1 MAADPLI
8 QVTGLRKTFGNHRVL
23 DGLDLDVRV
32 GEAVAV
38 LGANGAGK
46 TTLLKVLATLV
57 RPTRGT
63 AIVAGHDCAR
73 DPERVRREIGLVAH
87 GSYVYEDL
95 TASENLTFWTTLAGG
110 RPSAAALAGAL
121 ATVELDRAADERVR
135 TFSAGMKR
143 RLSLARFV
151 LVRPRVLLLDEPFA
165 GLDQRAKKWLEE
177 HLASFKAGG
186 GSIVMA
192 THSFGRELAVAD
204 RIAIL
209 AGGAIA
215 LDTPRGA
222 LSADDV
228 QRLYALHAEDAC

>member
-1 MAADPLI
+1 MAPDPLI
-8 QVTGLRKTFGNHRVL
+8 RVTDLRKTFGKHRVL
-23 DGLDLDVRV
+23 DGLDVDVHE
-32 GEAVAV
+32 GEALAV

-46 TTLLKVLATLV
+46 TTLLKILATLL
-57 RPTRGT
+57 RPTQGT
-63 AIVAGHDCAR
+63 ATVAGYDCGKDA
-73 DPERVRREIGLVAH
+73 ERVRRHVGLVAH

-95 TASENLTFWTTLAGG
+95 TALENLTFWTTLAGL
-110 RPSAAALAGAL
+110 RASAGALAGAL
-121 ATVELDRAADERVR
+121 ASVELERFAGVRVR

-151 LVRPRVLLLDEPFA
+151 LARPRVLLLDEPFA

-177 HLASFKAGG
+177 HLASFKSGG
-186 GSIVMA
+186 GAIVMA

-209 AGGAIA
+209 AGGVVA

-228 QRLYALHAEDAC
+228 QRLYALHVEDAS

>member
-1 MAADPLI
+1 MASEPLI
-8 QVTGLRKTFGNHRVL
+8 RVTGLRKTFGNHRVL
-23 DGLDLDVRV
+23 DGLDLDVRA

-57 RPTRGT
+57 RPTRGRVM
-63 AIVAGHDCAR
+63 VAGR
-73 DPERVRREIGLVAH
+73 DSTKEPELVRREIGLVAH
-87 GSYVYEDL
+87 SPYVYEDL
-95 TASENLTFWTTLAGG
+95 TAAENLTFWATLAGLDA
-110 RPSAAALAGAL
+110 SAAERAGAL
-121 ATVELDRAADERVR
+121 ATVELERAADARVR

-151 LVRPRVLLLDEPFA
+151 LARPRVLLLDEPFT
-165 GLDQRAKKWLEE
+165 GLDQRGKKWLEE
-177 HLASFKAGG
+177 HLASFKSGG
-186 GSIVMA
+186 GAIVMT
-192 THSFGRELAVAD
+192 THSFGRELVVAD

-222 LSADDV
+222 LTADDV
-228 QRLYALHAEDAC
+228 QRLYTLHAEDAS

>member
-8 QVTGLRKTFGNHRVL
+8 RVTGLRKTFGNHRVL

-63 AIVAGHDCAR
+63 AIVAGHDCVR

-95 TASENLTFWTTLAGG
+95 TASENLTFWVTLAGL

-121 ATVELDRAADERVR
+121 ATVELDRVADERVR

-209 AGGAIA
+209 VGGAIA

-228 QRLYALHAEDAC
+228 QRLYALHAEDTC